1 MPGQTFIADIYNDVA
16 GFRIWTRS
24 THDAILAAGLTDAS
38 SSTSITYGGD
48 SSAFGSLSLPSNNT
62 AAGHQVYKFNDALQA
77 TAPVFIKIGYG
88 IAASVWVPALF
99 ITASGPDGATFNIPS
114 GTAPTIRYHG
124 DIWMEED
131 GLHYQ
136 SGSTNIGPLLT

>member
-1 MPGQTFIADIYNDVA
+1 MGQDRTTLSGSFVDIS
-16 GFRIWTRS
+16 GS
-24 THDAILAAGLTDAS
+24 LTV
-38 SSTSITYGGD
+38 TGGD
-48 SSAFGSLSLPSNNT
+48 IIARENLIVSS
-62 AAGHQVYKFNDALQA
+62 
-77 TAPVFIKIGYG
+77 
-88 IAASVWVPALF
+88 ALF

-114 GTAPTIRYHG
+114 GTVPTIRYHG